1 MRPVIYQL
9 FVRHFSNM
17 EIHGVDWGSREEN
30 GCGTF
35 NGVTDKALR
44 EIARMGFTHI
54 WLTGVLR
61 HATQTAHPGLPA
73 QPESIVKGLAGSPYT
88 VLDYFDVDPDLGS
101 VPELRMEEF
110 KALVRRCRTVGLVPL
125 MDFVPNHVSRAYLAD
140 WDGHD
145 DFGEGD
151 DHHTFF
157 SPEQGYF
164 YLTSNSPGDGPPLRL
179 PDGLFE
185 GEMTFGRVT
194 GNNAVTWEPDR
205 CDWYETVKLNYGY
218 NFLAGLPALRLLPDW
233 TSPKQKVPKTW
244 RIMDDILSFW
254 QGLGIGGFRCDMA
267 QMIPMAFWKWA
278 IARSRV
284 RLPDVF
290 FMAEAYN
297 DHLKT
302 TPGDPCTALLES
314 GFNAV
319 YDADC
324 YHLAEHVY
332 TRGNWAND
340 FDRLFRSEPQ
350 YLTHGVRYVEN
361 HDEKRVCSP
370 IAWGGTGRTIL
381 PAIMTLVYASGKG
394 PVLVY
399 NGQEV
404 GERAEA
410 PGGFGGHNGRTSIF
424 DYTCLPQLQPWVAG
438 GRFDASLL
446 DEDSA
451 ELRDFHARLLPLLQ
465 HPALDRGDFYGLNW
479 ANMKNTT
486 FGREPAEDTSG
497 HWVYA
502 MLRYHAHAHST
513 VLVVGNL
520 SPTINFY
527 NLRISIPQH
536 AFNWCGI
543 QTAKVR
549 ARNLMKKDGKDR
561 FFDRSE
567 LMERGLPYPLKPG
580 EVGVLEL
587 SGA

>member
-1 MRPVIYQL
+1 
-9 FVRHFSNM
+9 
-17 EIHGVDWGSREEN
+17 
-30 GCGTF
+30 
-35 NGVTDKALR
+35 
-44 EIARMGFTHI
+44 
-54 WLTGVLR
+54 
-61 HATQTAHPGLPA
+61 
-73 QPESIVKGLAGSPYT
+73 
-88 VLDYFDVDPDLGS
+88 
-101 VPELRMEEF
+101 
-110 KALVRRCRTVGLVPL
+110 
-125 MDFVPNHVSRAYLAD
+125 
-140 WDGHD
+140 
-145 DFGEGD
+145 
-151 DHHTFF
+151 
-157 SPEQGYF
+157 
-164 YLTSNSPGDGPPLRL
+164 
-179 PDGLFE
+179 
-185 GEMTFGRVT
+185 MTFGRVT